1 MIPDLHSFSDIHT
14 HGHVGPDVVCSIEP
28 SEPLIGDYGQA
39 WYSVGIHPWST
50 VSAVSD
56 DTFDRLEAMAA
67 DPRVVAVG
75 EAGLDAVRG
84 GDAAIQ
90 EDVFVRQ
97 ALLAE
102 KVEKPLV
109 VHCVRRYGRILELH
123 KAISPRQLWI
133 IHGFRGKP
141 ELARQLSAAGIGISL
156 ALPRPEIEAIVP
168 PSLLF
173 HDTDG
178 KSPAGQ

>member
-1 MIPDLHSFSDIHT
+1 
-14 HGHVGPDVVCSIEP
+14 
-28 SEPLIGDYGQA
+28 
-39 WYSVGIHPWST
+39 
-50 VSAVSD
+50 
-56 DTFDRLEAMAA
+56 MAA

-173 HDTDG
+173 HETDG